1 MSGTIG
7 GSSTDALRVARSSD
21 FLHDFG
27 GGIGGGG
34 EFGPLCLMPYG
45 TGTSRGY
52 IVLGLIGLPL
62 PSSRSNKNPSSSS
75 LPSDGKESSPISS
88 SSESSKR
95 SSYSPYNASCPLRPH
110 AGRVRF
116 VRNVVGSNS
125 VLSLVL
131 GCKIL
136 RPRLRNPFERF
147 GITEIPMLFVPTEA
161 VGDPVLLLKA
171 SLGILVGFRGEADD
185 RESEEPRDENGRC
198 KGSGIAIERVGELDL
213 VNGADVGAVECVAE
227 AARRGDLD
235 FAPIPNMLID
245 ENKGAPEEEDDRERR
260 V

>member
-1 MSGTIG
+1 MSGTVR
-7 GSSTDALRVARSSD
+7 GSSTDTDALRGVAKSSD
-21 FLHDFG
+21 LLHDFG

-34 EFGPLCLMPYG
+34 ESDPLCLIG
-45 TGTSRGY
+45 TPRWY

-62 PSSRSNKNPSSSS
+62 SSSRSNKNPSSSS
-75 LPSDGKESSPISS
+75 LPSEGKESSLVSS
-88 SSESSKR
+88 SKESSKR

-125 VLSLVL
+125 VSLRL
-131 GCKIL
+131 GCKFL
-136 RPRLRNPFERF
+136 RPRLRKPFERF
-147 GITEIPMLFVPTEA
+147 GIVEIPVFMAIEA

-171 SLGILVGFRGEADD
+171 SLEILVEFRGEADD
-185 RESEEPRDENGRC
+185 RESEEPREENGRC
-198 KGSGIAIERVGELDL
+198 KGSGIAIERAGELDL
-213 VNGADVGAVECVAE
+213 VNGADVGAVAE

-235 FAPIPNMLID
+235 FVPIPNMLID
-245 ENKGAPEEEDDRERR
+245 ENKGAPEEEVDRERR